1 MNKAMEVLS
10 KSTEQ
15 QQLALFK
22 ECEQFSETGILPE
35 SAQMRAIVRDCGH
48 EDTALT
54 LMLYSTHV
62 YRYFAQQYVRDLEI
76 SRMDTERY

>member
-1 MNKAMEVLS
+1 MNHITKILS
-10 KSTEQ
+10 NCSEQ
-15 QQLALFK
+15 QRLGLFK

-35 SAQMRAIVRDCGH
+35 SAQMRAIVRNCGH

-54 LMLYSTHV
+54 LTLYSTHV
-62 YRYFAQQYVRDLEI
+62 YRYFAQQYVRDIEI